1 MIIKNINWSQEDI
14 AEAKED
20 GVKLPSEKTYTSED
34 IDIADAESEDEIK
47 DIIADE
53 LECET
58 GCRPENFDFE
68 WEDSDSRVYEVTV
81 TDTTT
86 YRIRANSAEEARDQA
101 WDWFNER
108 EPEFDIKPVAG
119 PADDEL

>member
-58 GCRPENFDFE
+58 GCRPKNFDFE